1 MDHDDDDDDVGIK
14 IVAGVLGAVIA
25 GGGNLVT
32 VQLSLTSPP
41 ETSYRQHSSPAT
53 LTAECKYQMFQN

>member
-1 MDHDDDDDDVGIK
+1 MDHDDDDVGIK
-14 IVAGVLGAVIA
+14 IVAGVLEAVIA
-25 GGGNLVT
+25 GDGNLVT

-41 ETSYRQHSSPAT
+41 ETSYRQHTAT